1 MKRVFICSGG
11 PIEEV
16 VEVKQLPFSMEE
28 TIFIGAD
35 RGAIH
40 LVNQGIVPN
49 EIIGDFDSLV
59 DGELELLREK
69 IPHIT
74 ILPAE
79 KDETDTHLALRE
91 AMKYKP
97 EEVYVTGISGGRLD
111 HYEAALH
118 DVCGFQQANPEVR
131 FFIQNKQNKL
141 QFFLPGTHI
150 LENDPAYKYVSFFAF
165 AREIE
170 NISLDGFLY
179 NVEKET
185 IQIGNGR
192 FTSNQQ
198 VGRTS
203 HISFDTGICL
213 MIRSS
218 D

>member
-11 PIEEV
+11 PLEEV
-16 VEVKQLPFSMEE
+16 VEVKQLPFSLEE

-40 LVNQGIVPN
+40 LINQGIIPH
-49 EIIGDFDSLV
+49 EIIGDFDSLI
-59 DGELELLREK
+59 DGELDFLQNK
-69 IPHIT
+69 IPHVT

-91 AMKYKP
+91 AMKYEP
-97 EEVYVTGISGGRLD
+97 DEVILTGISGGRLD

-118 DVCGFQQANPEVR
+118 DVCGFQTVHPNVR
-131 FFIQNKQNKL
+131 FFIQNKQNEL
-141 QFFLPGTHI
+141 QFLLPG
-150 LENDPAYKYVSFFAF
+150 KYSLNKEETYQYISFFAF
-165 AREIE
+165 GRDIE
-170 NISLDGFLY
+170 NISLEGFQY
-179 NVEKET
+179 NVAHET
-185 IQIGNGR
+185 IKIGNGR

-203 HISFDTGICL
+203 HISFEAGICL